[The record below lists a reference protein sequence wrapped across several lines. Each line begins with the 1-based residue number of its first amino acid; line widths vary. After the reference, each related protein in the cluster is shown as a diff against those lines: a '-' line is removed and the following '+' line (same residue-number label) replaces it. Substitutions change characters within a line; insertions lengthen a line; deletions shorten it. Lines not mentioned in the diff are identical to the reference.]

1 MYGSWRKTKM
11 KSSERDTRAFCCFLL
26 ASLILLAR
34 PVAAEPDASREA
46 QDLINR
52 MSRAIRET
60 SYEGVFVYARDGQM
74 DSMRLIHR
82 SANDGE
88 YERMVSLTGMMR
100 EVIRDERSVTCI
112 FPDNRAVL
120 VEKSRP
126 RKFVT
131 ALPEPIERIAAFYF
145 FTLDGDERVAG
156 RDAWVVTIHPRD
168 DYRYGYQLWIDK
180 ESHLLLKSE
189 LRNKRGKALEQIMFT
204 EIRIMDSVPDELLQ
218 PAVSGH
224 DYTWYHHA
232 SAEPRAE
239 GAPDGEWQVTWMP
252 DGFTMGEHE
261 RQALLTSGDPVDHM
275 VFSDGLA
282 SVSVFIEKLAEPQM
296 ATGPSR
302 MGGISAFARTLG
314 SYQVTAVGEVPPL
327 TVQRMANSV
336 AMGR

>member
-1 MYGSWRKTKM
+1 MTC
-11 KSSERDTRAFCCFLL
+11 SEHEPGAFRCFLL

-34 PVAAEPDASREA
+34 PVAAEPDGSREA

-52 MSRAIRET
+52 MSRAVRET
-60 SYEGVFVYARDGQM
+60 SYEGVFVYARGHEM

-82 SANDGE
+82 RAQDGE
-88 YERMVSLTGMMR
+88 YERLVSLTGMMR

-126 RKFVT
+126 RKFVA

-145 FTLDGDERVAG
+145 FTLDREERVAG

-189 LRNKRGKALEQIMFT
+189 LRNKRGDALEQIMFT
-204 EIRIMDSVPDELLQ
+204 DIRILDSVPEEMLK
-218 PAVSGH
+218 PAVSGQ

-239 GAPDGEWQVTWMP
+239 GARNGEWRVAWMP
-252 DGFTMGEHE
+252 DGFSMGEHE
-261 RQALLTSGDPVDHM
+261 RRALLTSGDPVDHM

-282 SVSVFIEKLAEPQM
+282 SVSVFIEKLGEPPQM
-296 ATGPSR
+296 SAGPSR
-302 MGGISAFARTLG
+302 MGGISAFARNLG

-336 AMGR
+336 AMGQ